1 MFKFKLQKALEI
13 KIKEENE
20 ERKNLNEK
28 QQLLKKEIEK
38 LEEINENI
46 KNIIASYSESKKGS
60 LNISLMQSYENFLK
74 KLKGEKESQV
84 DIIDLVER
92 KVEEAKDIFLE
103 KRKERKIFEKLKEKR
118 YEAFVKEELKKEQKF
133 IDELSTSIYNRRR

>member
-38 LEEINENI
+38 LEEINGNI

-74 KLKGEKESQV
+74 KLKGEKENQI
-84 DIIDLVER
+84 DIIELVEK
-92 KVEEAKDIFLE
+92 KVEEAKNLFLE

-118 YEAFVKEELKKEQKF
+118 YEAFVKEELRKEQKF